1 MSGMGNF
8 LAGFGGGYVNGMQRK
23 QDRERQAKLD
33 AQGQQLHE
41 AKMQE
46 ILAAQAARQD
56 DVDFKAANRV
66 AVSAGKTDGGY
77 QITDAAGSNAFTKD
91 ADAAA
96 VLGDMAAAKNA
107 DVQNNAATR
116 VSTGRTGATMQ
127 GTVAGNQV
135 FQDPAK
141 AQEFAK
147 TQTMSDWAKMKARQE
162 VADEF
167 GKMDLSDDLR
177 VKLLKLESEGAFN
190 AYRLAANGDYEGA
203 AKVYQSTG
211 KNRLPEGAFFT
222 SAEVE
227 DPATKIRRRVVSVM
241 GKDGQPIV
249 PDLDQALRTYLSPSE
264 RYNMDKG
271 DRAESRSATKDAH
284 TQSNWEKEF
293 GLKQQDRRDTA
304 NYRSAVLG
312 ARTGGSGGGA
322 TGGVSVGLKD
332 RRDFLSDMDGL
343 LGDAKSASTPE
354 EATGILQRNQGIKSQ
369 GDAIFRMNF
378 ELSGSPLTAP
388 QVLTAMDLAAKN
400 PQAVK
405 RMTDTETGKVYEWV
419 PVNGERVIVGVGSVK
434 PKEAP
439 PLAPE
444 KPAVNPP
451 AQAPALS
458 ASNTKVLS
466 SAGTVKT
473 KFGFG
478 TPEPAYNIQLP
489 DGTTQVVG
497 VSELERM
504 GHPINRQMGK
514 VFFDP
519 NYRTK

>member
-41 AKMQE
+41 ARMQD

-56 DVDFKAANRV
+56 DANFKEANRV

-96 VLGDMAAAKNA
+96 VLGDMAAAKNT

-147 TQTMSDWAKMKARQE
+147 TQTMSDWAKMDARRQ
-162 VADEF
+162 VAEEF

-177 VKLLKLESEGAFN
+177 GRLLKLESEGAFN

-203 AKVYQSTG
+203 AKVYQSSG

-264 RYNMDKG
+264 RYTMEKG
-271 DRAESRSATKDAH
+271 DRDYTLNERKTRVAEQNAALSERKLDGMLT
-284 TQSNWEKEF
+284 
-293 GLKQQDRRDTA
+293 GLIGSGR
-304 NYRSAVLG
+304 G
-312 ARTGGSGGGA
+312 GGSGSQNGINSDAIDGYLVPNLGSVNAEGTKVPANPAVINLVRSVAFQLPQAVTDPKGAAYTAHIAWTKALTAAGGDEQKA
-322 TGGVSVGLKD
+322 SA
-332 RRDFLSDMDGL
+332 L
-343 LGDAKSASTPE
+343 LQQALQPAAPTASPEPAAPAKLPPPAKKVTMQSTVNTPTYTKWMQAKSAKDDLLSKASKMSKESAAVYLQARLPQI
-354 EATGILQRNQGIKSQ
+354 EAVIK
-369 GDAIFRMNF
+369 AN
-378 ELSGSPLTAP
+378 ENY
-388 QVLTAMDLAAKN
+388 QV
-400 PQAVK
+400 Q
-405 RMTDTETGKVYEWV
+405 
-419 PVNGERVIVGVGSVK
+419 
-434 PKEAP
+434 
-439 PLAPE
+439 
-444 KPAVNPP
+444 
-451 AQAPALS
+451 
-458 ASNTKVLS
+458 
-466 SAGTVKT
+466 
-473 KFGFG
+473 
-478 TPEPAYNIQLP
+478 
-489 DGTTQVVG
+489 
-497 VSELERM
+497 
-504 GHPINRQMGK
+504 
-514 VFFDP
+514 
-519 NYRTK
+519 